1 MQHSILDR
9 IYIAFLIILLASFGI
24 LLVFLS
30 FYTRRFMIN
39 ERKSTLYNEA
49 SLIASQTV
57 EAYIEGN
64 ISPEDLE
71 QLFDYYSATLNA
83 DVWFVDKDGMIV
95 ATSSAKKLE
104 KNSSSDAVHRG
115 EVRGSIYDIFPD
127 YNIRKLSYKT
137 GNFNGTFSNSML
149 SVNVPVNISLVAT
162 PDKEDVRN
170 AGAIIIH
177 ESTLQINNLL
187 RNIYSISVLP
197 CLVIIAIA
205 FIFLG
210 IISHKIIRPVRRLSD
225 IADEYSKGNFEVETG
240 IDTNDEIGQLA
251 DSMEYMAGELSKLE
265 DYRRDFVSNISHD
278 FRSPLTSIKG
288 YIQAIKD
295 GVIPAEK
302 QDKYLDIVLNETNR
316 LTKLT
321 QGLLE
326 LENFDNYGPYLKLE
340 NFDMIDVIQNT
351 LNTFEMKAEKKKVS
365 IYLHNHSE
373 DTVVTADK
381 TKIQQVFYN
390 LIDNALKFTPAG
402 KQIDVSV
409 VDKDKKLMVSV
420 KDQGIGMD
428 EETRKKVFVRFYK
441 GDQSRGKDK
450 TGTGLGLAIAKEVI
464 KAHNEMI
471 EVKSTE
477 GEGSEFYFTL
487 TKKTEDIHT
496 DNLRSMEEEKKP
508 HKNTEK

>member
-1 MQHSILDR
+1 M
-9 IYIAFLIILLASFGI
+9 
-24 LLVFLS
+24 
-30 FYTRRFMIN
+30 
-39 ERKSTLYNEA
+39 
-49 SLIASQTV
+49 
-57 EAYIEGN
+57 
-64 ISPEDLE
+64 
-71 QLFDYYSATLNA
+71 
-83 DVWFVDKDGMIV
+83 
-95 ATSSAKKLE
+95 
-104 KNSSSDAVHRG
+104 
-115 EVRGSIYDIFPD
+115 
-127 YNIRKLSYKT
+127 
-137 GNFNGTFSNSML
+137 
-149 SVNVPVNISLVAT
+149 
-162 PDKEDVRN
+162 
-170 AGAIIIH
+170 
-177 ESTLQINNLL
+177 
-187 RNIYSISVLP
+187 
-197 CLVIIAIA
+197 
-205 FIFLG
+205 
-210 IISHKIIRPVRRLSD
+210 
-225 IADEYSKGNFEVETG
+225 ETG

-251 DSMEYMAGELSKLE
+251 ESMEYMAGELSKLE

-351 LNTFEMKAEKKKVS
+351 LNTFEMKAEKKKVA

-373 DTVVTADK
+373 YTVVTADK
-381 TKIQQVFYN
+381 TKVQQVFYN
-390 LIDNALKFTPAG
+390 LIDNALKFTPSG
-402 KQIDVSV
+402 KQIDVSLF
-409 VDKDKKLMVSV
+409 DKDKKLMVSV

-471 EVKSTE
+471 EVKSAE

-487 TKKTEDIHT
+487 TKKTDEIHT
-496 DNLRSMEEEKKP
+496 DNLRSMEEDKKA